1 MKVACHCIAND
12 NGHCVA
18 ETCHGEI
25 RMLDAKLGTPESRRE
40 HYDFAVKAFSD
51 YFGEG
56 YEDDDLD
63 E

>member
-1 MKVACHCIAND
+1 MKVTCHCIANN
-12 NGHCVA
+12 NGYCIA

-25 RMLDAKLGTPESRRE
+25 IMFDTKFDTTESRRK
-40 HYDFAVKAFSD
+40 HYDLAIKAFSD
-51 YFGEG
+51 YFEEE